1 MLGIVTDMPVWVII
15 LLVSSL
21 LYCISF
27 CFKKDVSIKLL
38 IIIPGGFMIFSIISL
53 LQQGNIIIAG
63 LMWLAGCIIGGMAA
77 NQIFSPQIYHPG
89 RKAGTITV
97 PGTWSVI
104 IIFLVYFPLRYYIG
118 YRQAMAADH
127 VLSMP
132 LILLLAVS
140 SGGAVGFFTLRACII
155 FWRYK
160 KLAVK
165 E

>member
-1 MLGIVTDMPVWVII
+1 MIV
-15 LLVSSL
+15 
-21 LYCISF
+21 
-27 CFKKDVSIKLL
+27 
-38 IIIPGGFMIFSIISL
+38 SIISL
-53 LQQGNIIIAG
+53 LQRGNIIIAG

-77 NQIFSPQIYHPG
+77 NRIFSPQTYHPG

>member
-77 NQIFSPQIYHPG
+77 NRIFSPQTYHRG

-104 IIFLVYFPLRYYIG
+104 IIFFGLLPSSLL
-118 YRQAMAADH
+118 YRLSSGNGGRPCSQHAADPIISSIFRRCCWFLYPSCMH
-127 VLSMP
+127 Y
-132 LILLLAVS
+132 ILAL
-140 SGGAVGFFTLRACII
+140 
-155 FWRYK
+155 
-160 KLAVK
+160 
-165 E
+165 